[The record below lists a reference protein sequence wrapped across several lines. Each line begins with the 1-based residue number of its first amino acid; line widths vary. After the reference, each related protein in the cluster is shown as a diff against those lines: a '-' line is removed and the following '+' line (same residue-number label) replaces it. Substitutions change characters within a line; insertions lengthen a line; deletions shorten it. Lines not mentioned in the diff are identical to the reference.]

1 MIDKQD
7 IQDALA
13 ALRNGD
19 VILYP
24 TDTVWGLGCDATNND
39 AVEKLRKLKGRAAGK
54 AMLVLVDSVATLERY
69 VDTVPDIAY
78 DLIDSAT
85 EPLTVIFDKGKG
97 FADGVQNEDGSI
109 GIRVTS
115 EAFSKELCR
124 RFGKP
129 IISTSANMAGE
140 ITPANFSQI
149 SENVKNSVAYVVA
162 SGQEDASEHMPS
174 HIIKVSEGGVIKI
187 IR

>member
-1 MIDKQD
+1 MIDNQD
-7 IQDALA
+7 MKDALA

-24 TDTVWGLGCDATNND
+24 TDTVWGLGCDATNNE
-39 AVEKLRKLKGRAAGK
+39 AVEKLRKLKGRSAGK
-54 AMLVLVDSVATLERY
+54 AMLVDSVQTLERF
-69 VDTVPDIAY
+69 VENIPEIAY
-78 DLIDSAT
+78 TLIDTTS
-85 EPLTVIFDKGKG
+85 EPLTIIYDKGIG
-97 FADGVQNEDGSI
+97 FADHVQSEDGSI

-115 EAFSKELCR
+115 EPFSKELCR

-129 IISTSANMAGE
+129 LISTSANMAGE

-149 SENVKNSVAYVVA
+149 SENVKNSVAYVVKT
-162 SGQEDASEHMPS
+162 GQEDAVEHLPS
-174 HIIKVSEGGVIKI
+174 HIMKVSEGGVIKI